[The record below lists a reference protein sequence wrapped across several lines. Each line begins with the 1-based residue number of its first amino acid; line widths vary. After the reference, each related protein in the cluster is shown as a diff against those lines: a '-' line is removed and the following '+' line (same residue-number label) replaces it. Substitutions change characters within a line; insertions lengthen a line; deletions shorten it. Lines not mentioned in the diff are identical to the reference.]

1 MVDRP
6 DGIFL
11 FRLHKERVF
20 YMSERVLKHSGHIP
34 KKELLSAGVCIGKFT
49 HSRKFRLLITALDY
63 LARLAQYRVW
73 LKPSG
78 EQHFVYGNHVVK
90 IPCTKQSEAST
101 TRCWLER
108 CASASAS
115 STMAETGAPVPA
127 GVSGSIL
134 VFRGWGAD
142 KPGICQAFLG
152 IVVEHQSEV
161 LDMAQFLLGGGLMF
175 TFVLKVADQSSI
187 GLMKSLTSCA
197 KEQGLQLNFHFPDAG
212 QVPEAEG
219 GNEAVISVVSSS
231 SITPALMF
239 DIDKVFWGHGCV
251 VLEIEHRS
259 DNMKEHNS
267 EYNKVQIRIRCPAG
281 LRLATLIMGPAGGE
295 VEGLQKVAWE
305 HGGEVTARWWDAMNR
320 PNGKSLVVFGLSNV
334 LCPDDVLDLVLREAG
349 VDPASVK
356 TESAQPGAAESTK
369 LAMLKGQ
376 STQLVRKVIDHLTFT
391 PGAKVV
397 CSAMKRLGCRLAIL
411 TNTGMREIAEHVK
424 SQLGFDYVI
433 CRDVEI
439 EDGCF
444 TGRYLG
450 ELSDVKFR
458 KADLLK
464 LMAEREG
471 VDCRNVITVGEPLKG
486 LKAANARLM
495 LENFGPNV
503 FFNSTKMPDLTI
515 VLYLLG
521 FSGSDVRALRKR
533 RWDDGPGTQVTH
545 PDLARSAIPA
555 LDKPAA
561 KAKANSFP
569 AYDVNR
575 KESMGMVVVQTRKA
589 SGGPGPPSLTHV
601 VQLAVINEEMQ
612 LAYQKERAK
621 FAADVSKL
629 EGEITEIESQ
639 QLDAYKQI
647 QHAADTGW
655 PEKPAISRI
664 AAEEGEALTTV
675 IAFGGTGG
683 FTGCLVPPSRT
694 RDRCCEADL
703 VAEPSPES
711 GAAFTGL
718 LATGQLPWFLSTMFA
733 PTLKDASEPNKI
745 RAAFHM
751 TANFLDRHRAVCSVY
766 RIFIGQR
773 PASVRALGQAAARI
787 SEDSCLLLISHI
799 SLMLLDGHTSL
810 GQWLLPDLHAVQRSQ
825 EPSGSAVPP
834 SPAAKRFMVQVS
846 AQTRTA
852 GQLQRIFHPLA
863 PLRNDVQLTTVR
875 QCSLQDGGMCLG
887 LDLTVLKAQPDAVVK
902 ELVYTCQKE
911 GFAIMDV
918 NDSAKDYNWQLRYQN
933 RYVVTLVQKPNISST
948 SLSEV
953 MSVFGTK
960 GINIIK
966 IERLSSRDIASLQF
980 TVSLP
985 ESLSS
990 DEFSKH
996 LVDVSKRQGADI
1008 AIQRDDLERWMRR
1021 LVVFDMDSTLI
1032 QQEVIDELAKL
1043 AGVESQVKEIT
1054 EAAMRGELDF
1064 FGSLKSRVAL
1074 LKGHNA
1080 EELFAKV
1087 KANLIFT
1094 PGAKQLCTCLKR
1106 LGFKTAVI
1114 SGGFLPVAQEV
1125 QKYLGLDYAFANTL
1139 EVDETT
1145 GLLTGKTSGPV
1156 VTPQRKRQLLATI
1169 ANVEGCEIQQT
1180 IAVGDGANDIPM
1192 LHAAGLGIAF
1202 CAKPKVQEVSR
1213 FRINQMDLSTVLFL
1227 IGISERAMERLADES
1242 KS

>member
-1 MVDRP
+1 MVDRA

-20 YMSERVLKHSGHIP
+20 YMSERLLKHAGHIP

-49 HSRKFRLLITALDY
+49 HSRKFRLQITALDY

-90 IPCTKQSEAST
+90 VESPGGVRLRIF
-101 TRCWLER
+101 
-108 CASASAS
+108 
-115 STMAETGAPVPA
+115 A
-127 GVSGSIL
+127 GGNIL

-142 KPGICQAFLG
+142 KPGICQAFLKL
-152 IVVEHQSEV
+152 VVEHQSEV

-175 TFVLKVADQSSI
+175 TFVLKVAEQSSI
-187 GLMKSLTSCA
+187 GLMKSLSSCA
-197 KEQGLQLNFHFPDAG
+197 REQGLQLNFHFPDAG

-219 GNEAVISVVSSS
+219 GNEAVLALVSSEA
-231 SITPALMF
+231 ITPALIM
-239 DIDKVFWGHGCV
+239 DVDKVLWGHGCV

-259 DNMKEHNS
+259 DNMKEHNGD
-267 EYNKVQIRIRCPAG
+267 YNKVQIRIRCPIG
-281 LRLATLIMGPAGGE
+281 LRLATLMMGPPAANI
-295 VEGLQKVAWE
+295 EGLQKVCWK
-305 HGGEVTARWWDAMNR
+305 HGAEVTSRWWDAMNR
-320 PNGKSLVVFGLSNV
+320 PNGKSLVVFGLSHV
-334 LCPDDVLDLVLREAG
+334 LCKEDVMDLVLREAG
-349 VDPASVK
+349 LPTDAGTRRGNTTCAP
-356 TESAQPGAAESTK
+356 EEK
-369 LAMLKGQ
+369 LAMLKGK
-376 STQLVRKVIDHLTFT
+376 STSLLRKVIEHLPLT

-397 CSAMKRLGCRLAIL
+397 CGAMKRLGCRLAIL
-411 TNTGMREIAEHVK
+411 TNTGLREIAEHVK

-433 CRDVEI
+433 CRDVE
-439 EDGCF
+439 EADGCF

-458 KADLLK
+458 KTDLLK

-471 VDCRNVITVGEPLKG
+471 NGVRCQNVITVGEPLKG

-495 LENFGPNV
+495 LETFGPTV
-503 FFNSTKMPDLTI
+503 YFNSVKLKDLTI

-533 RWDDGPGTQVTH
+533 RWDNGPGE
-545 PDLARSAIPA
+545 
-555 LDKPAA
+555 A
-561 KAKANSFP
+561 KTTSSVEA
-569 AYDVNR
+569 
-575 KESMGMVVVQTRKA
+575 
-589 SGGPGPPSLTHV
+589 PPS
-601 VQLAVINEEMQ
+601 
-612 LAYQKERAK
+612 
-621 FAADVSKL
+621 S
-629 EGEITEIESQ
+629 
-639 QLDAYKQI
+639 
-647 QHAADTGW
+647 
-655 PEKPAISRI
+655 
-664 AAEEGEALTTV
+664 
-675 IAFGGTGG
+675 
-683 FTGCLVPPSRT
+683 
-694 RDRCCEADL
+694 
-703 VAEPSPES
+703 
-711 GAAFTGL
+711 
-718 LATGQLPWFLSTMFA
+718 
-733 PTLKDASEPNKI
+733 
-745 RAAFHM
+745 
-751 TANFLDRHRAVCSVY
+751 
-766 RIFIGQR
+766 
-773 PASVRALGQAAARI
+773 
-787 SEDSCLLLISHI
+787 
-799 SLMLLDGHTSL
+799 
-810 GQWLLPDLHAVQRSQ
+810 
-825 EPSGSAVPP
+825 
-834 SPAAKRFMVQVS
+834 KRFMLQVS
-846 AQTRTA
+846 AQQRTA
-852 GQLQRIFHPLA
+852 GQLQSIFQPLA
-863 PLRNDVQLTTVR
+863 PQGSNVQLTTIR

-887 LDLTVLKAQPDAVVK
+887 MDLTVLKDGRSQATRAGTGIGLPIRFRHSRETLVETLGSRNTKMLREENEQPDVVVK
-902 ELVYTCQKE
+902 DLIFACQKV
-911 GFAIMDV
+911 GLTIMDV
-918 NDSAKDYNWQLRYQN
+918 NDSAKDFNWKTRYAN
-933 RYVVTLVQKPNISST
+933 RYVLTMVQKPNISST

-953 MSVFGTK
+953 LGAIGSN

-966 IERLSSRDIASLQF
+966 IERLSTRDIASLQF

-985 ESLSS
+985 DDLSS
-990 DEFSKH
+990 DDFASKM
-996 LVDVSKRQGADI
+996 VEVSKKHGADI

-1043 AGVESQVKEIT
+1043 AGVETQVKEIT

-1094 PGAKQLCTCLKR
+1094 PGAKKLCTCLKR

-1125 QKYLGLDYAFANTL
+1125 QRYLGLDYAFANTL

-1145 GLLTGKTSGPV
+1145 GLLTGQTSGPV

-1213 FRINQMDLSTVLFL
+1213 YRINQMDLSTVLFL
-1227 IGISERAMERLADES
+1227 IGISERAMERLADETPCGM
-1242 KS
+1242 

>member
-1 MVDRP
+1 
-6 DGIFL
+6 
-11 FRLHKERVF
+11 
-20 YMSERVLKHSGHIP
+20 
-34 KKELLSAGVCIGKFT
+34 
-49 HSRKFRLLITALDY
+49 
-63 LARLAQYRVW
+63 
-73 LKPSG
+73 
-78 EQHFVYGNHVVK
+78 
-90 IPCTKQSEAST
+90 
-101 TRCWLER
+101 
-108 CASASAS
+108 
-115 STMAETGAPVPA
+115 
-127 GVSGSIL
+127 
-134 VFRGWGAD
+134 
-142 KPGICQAFLG
+142 
-152 IVVEHQSEV
+152 
-161 LDMAQFLLGGGLMF
+161 MAQFLLGGGLMF

-197 KEQGLQLNFHFPDAG
+197 REQGLQLNFHFPDAG
-212 QVPEAEG
+212 EVPEAEG
-219 GNEAVISVVSSS
+219 GNEAVISVVSASM
-231 SITPALMF
+231 ITPALMF
-239 DIDKVFWGHGCV
+239 DIDKVLWGHGCV

-259 DNMKEHNS
+259 DNMKEHNN
-267 EYNKVQIRIRCPAG
+267 EYNKVQIRVRCPAG
-281 LRLATLIMGPAGGE
+281 LRLATLIMGPASGE

-334 LCPDDVLDLVLREAG
+334 LCPDDVLDLVLQEAG
-349 VDPASVK
+349 VDPASPK
-356 TESAQPGAAESTK
+356 SEPCQPGAVESAK
-369 LAMLKGQ
+369 LALLKGK
-376 STQLVRKVIDHLTFT
+376 STQLVRKVIDRLPFT

-433 CRDVEI
+433 CRDVEV
-439 EDGCF
+439 EEGCF

-471 VDCRNVITVGEPLKG
+471 VDYRNVITVGEPLKG

-495 LENFGPNV
+495 LETFGPNV

-533 RWDDGPGTQVTH
+533 RWDDGPGTQ
-545 PDLARSAIPA
+545 
-555 LDKPAA
+555 
-561 KAKANSFP
+561 
-569 AYDVNR
+569 
-575 KESMGMVVVQTRKA
+575 
-589 SGGPGPPSLTHV
+589 
-601 VQLAVINEEMQ
+601 
-612 LAYQKERAK
+612 
-621 FAADVSKL
+621 
-629 EGEITEIESQ
+629 
-639 QLDAYKQI
+639 
-647 QHAADTGW
+647 
-655 PEKPAISRI
+655 
-664 AAEEGEALTTV
+664 
-675 IAFGGTGG
+675 
-683 FTGCLVPPSRT
+683 
-694 RDRCCEADL
+694 
-703 VAEPSPES
+703 
-711 GAAFTGL
+711 
-718 LATGQLPWFLSTMFA
+718 
-733 PTLKDASEPNKI
+733 
-745 RAAFHM
+745 
-751 TANFLDRHRAVCSVY
+751 
-766 RIFIGQR
+766 
-773 PASVRALGQAAARI
+773 
-787 SEDSCLLLISHI
+787 
-799 SLMLLDGHTSL
+799 
-810 GQWLLPDLHAVQRSQ
+810 
-825 EPSGSAVPP
+825 EPSGSAVPSTP
-834 SPAAKRFMVQVS
+834 AKRFMVQVS
-846 AQTRTA
+846 AQTRSA

-863 PLRNDVQLTTVR
+863 PLRNDVQLSTVR

-887 LDLTVLKAQPDAVVK
+887 LDLTVLKDHPDAVVK

-918 NDSAKDYNWQLRYQN
+918 NDSAKDFNWQLRYQN

-953 MSVFGTK
+953 MNVFGSK
-960 GINIIK
+960 SINIIK

-985 ESLSS
+985 DSLSS

-996 LVDVSKRQGADI
+996 LVDLSKRQGADI

-1094 PGAKQLCTCLKR
+1094 PGAKKLCTCLKR

-1125 QKYLGLDYAFANTL
+1125 QKYLGLDYAFANTM

-1227 IGISERAMERLADES
+1227 IGISDPALHLRVPES
-1242 KS
+1242 DRVPAAFKTGVCLLL